1 MDKQEIKKEIA
12 IRTLEERYKEQR
24 EDLLEYIKW
33 YLIEEKK
40 IEFFDSWHYMVICD
54 ALMSV
59 FEWKIKRLII
69 NVPPRTWKT
78 EFITK
83 WFPSWVLW
91 KNPSKKFIATWYSAT
106 LTQTFSDECRNIL
119 KSKYFQ
125 KVFPRFSWLS
135 ESQDTKNWW
144 NTKEW
149 WQYYATWAGWTIT
162 GMWADIIIID
172 DPLKPKDIDWNEIIK
187 INRWFTDTLES
198 RLDNQNEGAIIII
211 MQRLH
216 DYDLCWYLTDLEE
229 EWWEKWEK
237 IIIPAISES
246 EEIYDTR
253 YWKIKRPENNLL
265 LSKKLSRAKLEILKK
280 QDPQTYSSQYQQQPI
295 NKETQEFHEEWFR
308 YFDNIPTENWKILTA
323 VDPAFSKNK
332 DSDESVITTAKMIW
346 DNLYILEQTGG
357 KFNPAELEDKIIY
370 HIRKWQP
377 EKLWVEAFQAQTTI
391 AFSLKRRLKAE
402 KIYRTEIVEIRQ
414 KWDKLSKIRS
424 LIPWYRNWLVFH
436 NRRDCE
442 KLEEQLIRFPK
453 AKHDDRPDSLQMI
466 YFLNEAEP
474 LNNYSKY
481 KIPNVRFDSFWFVD
495 I

>member
-144 NTKEW
+144 NTKSW
-149 WQYYATWAGWTIT
+149 GQYYATGAWWTIT

-172 DPLKPKDIDWNEIIK
+172 DPLKPRDIDWNEIIK
-187 INRWFTDTLES
+187 IRE
-198 RLDNQNEGAIIII
+198 
-211 MQRLH
+211 
-216 DYDLCWYLTDLEE
+216 
-229 EWWEKWEK
+229 
-237 IIIPAISES
+237 
-246 EEIYDTR
+246 
-253 YWKIKRPENNLL
+253 LL
-265 LSKKLSRAKLEILKK
+265 
-280 QDPQTYSSQYQQQPI
+280 
-295 NKETQEFHEEWFR
+295 
-308 YFDNIPTENWKILTA
+308 
-323 VDPAFSKNK
+323 
-332 DSDESVITTAKMIW
+332 
-346 DNLYILEQTGG
+346 
-357 KFNPAELEDKIIY
+357 
-370 HIRKWQP
+370 
-377 EKLWVEAFQAQTTI
+377 
-391 AFSLKRRLKAE
+391 
-402 KIYRTEIVEIRQ
+402 
-414 KWDKLSKIRS
+414 
-424 LIPWYRNWLVFH
+424 
-436 NRRDCE
+436 
-442 KLEEQLIRFPK
+442 
-453 AKHDDRPDSLQMI
+453 
-466 YFLNEAEP
+466 
-474 LNNYSKY
+474 
-481 KIPNVRFDSFWFVD
+481 
-495 I
+495 